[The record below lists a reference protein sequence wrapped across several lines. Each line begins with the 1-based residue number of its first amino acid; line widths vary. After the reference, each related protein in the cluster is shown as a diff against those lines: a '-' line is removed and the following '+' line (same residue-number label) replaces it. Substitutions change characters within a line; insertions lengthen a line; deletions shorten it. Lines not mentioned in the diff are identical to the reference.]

1 MSNSNLIRIIYLDW
15 NVIVYLMQGDY
26 PELLQAIN
34 SAKLNGKFV
43 IPFTSEHIE
52 EATNIRSKPEKTQ
65 RLEYLSNLSNDNYF
79 ENSVLDFGLVIRHP
93 AEVYKTLNEVWVPK
107 GLTRWFGNIISRPIL
122 ITIRKMLKL
131 DPKVLNN
138 IPPSQ
143 IWDEIDSKILD
154 SKYANKLPENLKNS
168 PISGMLK
175 VNERSSLEHF
185 GSLNEQMGAPASRA
199 FSPDMKIATLYS
211 MLETFG
217 YYPEKK
223 KVYEKASR
231 FADASH
237 CYYSQWA
244 EICISRDKG
253 FRMKSQAIASLTNS
267 SVKYIDPDDAH
278 HYINKLV
285 MD

>member
-1 MSNSNLIRIIYLDW
+1 MTDSNLIRIIYLDW

-26 PELLQAIN
+26 PKLLKAIN
-34 SAKLNGKFV
+34 YAKSDSRFV
-43 IPFTSEHIE
+43 FPFTSEHVD
-52 EATNIRSKPEKTQ
+52 EATNIRSKIEQLQ
-65 RLEYLSNLSNDNYF
+65 RLDYLSDLSANIYF

-93 AEVYKTLNEVWVPK
+93 AKVYKTLNEVWLPK

-122 ITIRKMLKL
+122 IIIRKMLKL
-131 DPKVLNN
+131 NPKILNN

-143 IWDEIDSKILD
+143 IWDEIDSKILN
-154 SKYANKLPENLKNS
+154 SKYANKFPEDINNS
-168 PISGMLK
+168 PIRGLLK
-175 VNERSSLEHF
+175 INERSSIKYF
-185 GSLNEQMGAPASRA
+185 GKLNEQLGASASRA
-199 FSPDMKIATLYS
+199 FGSDMKIASLYS

-267 SVKYIDPDDAH
+267 SVKYIDPANAH

-285 MD
+285 AS